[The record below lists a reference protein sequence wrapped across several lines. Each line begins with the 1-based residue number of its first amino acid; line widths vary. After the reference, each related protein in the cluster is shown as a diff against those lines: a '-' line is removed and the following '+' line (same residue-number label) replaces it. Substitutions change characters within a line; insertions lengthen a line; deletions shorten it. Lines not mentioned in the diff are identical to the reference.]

1 MNEHSY
7 EHYRGFQLCAC
18 AQLDPVAGEGLE
30 LGAIYQPVAV
40 IDWQDNTGSHRKLLC
55 DQKRRV
61 FLRSGNALRIAA
73 AMAKRYID
81 RTLAGVGVT

>member
-7 EHYRGFQLCAC
+7 ENYRGFQLCAC

-30 LGAIYQPVAV
+30 LGAIYQPAAV
-40 IDWQDNTGSHRKLLC
+40 IEWHDSTWAHRKLLC
-55 DQKRRV
+55 DPKRRI
-61 FLRSGNALRIAA
+61 FHRSGDALRIAA

-81 RTLAGVGVT
+81 TTLARVCVT

>member
-7 EHYRGFQLCAC
+7 ENYRGFQLCAC

-40 IDWQDNTGSHRKLLC
+40 IDWQDSTGSHRKLL
-55 DQKRRV
+55 
-61 FLRSGNALRIAA
+61 
-73 AMAKRYID
+73 
-81 RTLAGVGVT
+81 